1 MKKILSLMLVL
12 TMFSSLTACAGS
24 GGQAE
29 TSSRAA
35 ETAAESGAESSGA
48 AAESAEETPETAAAE
63 APTEA
68 DEAAAAEAGTE
79 APESGTDSA
88 QSGNILVAY
97 FSWADNA
104 ILDENVDAMSSPSV
118 LSPGNVEQL
127 AGWVQEETG
136 GDLFSIRVTDPY
148 PSDWDACL
156 ERANEER
163 GNGARPELVENVADM
178 EAYDTI
184 FLGYPNWWYGVPMA
198 LLTFLEQNDFSGK
211 QIYLFCSHG
220 TGGLANSVEIIT
232 ESVPDAVISDSIFD
246 CYEEDAPSSEEAV
259 KAWVAGLGIAGAD
272 SAGGAENTAE
282 EAGAGSAVSE
292 QPAAQ
297 AEAAAGRLAVR
308 CGDIEVIYE
317 LNDSPAAASLAAQLP
332 LTLEV
337 EDYSTNEKI
346 FYPPQELDTS
356 DTPAAEGGAG
366 TLAYYAPWGDVVMFY
381 GDYSANSSLYELGE
395 AVSGADQISRMSGS
409 IEVAPLEE

>member
-63 APTEA
+63 PPAEA

-232 ESVPDAVISDSIFD
+232 EAVPDAVISDSIFD
-246 CYEEDAPSSEEAV
+246 C
-259 KAWVAGLGIAGAD
+259 
-272 SAGGAENTAE
+272 
-282 EAGAGSAVSE
+282 
-292 QPAAQ
+292 
-297 AEAAAGRLAVR
+297 
-308 CGDIEVIYE
+308 
-317 LNDSPAAASLAAQLP
+317 
-332 LTLEV
+332 
-337 EDYSTNEKI
+337 
-346 FYPPQELDTS
+346 
-356 DTPAAEGGAG
+356 
-366 TLAYYAPWGDVVMFY
+366 
-381 GDYSANSSLYELGE
+381 
-395 AVSGADQISRMSGS
+395 
-409 IEVAPLEE
+409 